1 MPKTKSI
8 FKTPAGR
15 ERMQQLYER
24 FLEQLPPPT
33 ARTSV
38 PTRHGST
45 NVLSFGAADA
55 PPLLCFHGALAGAPH
70 ALGELRGLL
79 DHYRVIAPD
88 IVGQSVASAEV
99 RPAFDAEGFGGWAQ
113 DVMDGMGLSHAHV
126 LGVSWGGA
134 VAMQLAVHAPQ
145 RVDRLVLLV
154 PAGLVSGSVWQALVK
169 FGWPMLRWKLRPT
182 PRNLKAMLGA
192 NFTTF
197 DPLWAEFMEEAFRSV
212 TIDFSAPPLLEP
224 EDLRG
229 FEGPT
234 MIVGAEHDV
243 SFPGAALV
251 ERAREVFPNLAE
263 AHVIEG
269 SKHCPPFDD
278 EFRAWL
284 SGTIDGFLTPDADAK
299 TSATAAVG

>member
-1 MPKTKSI
+1 MSKTKSI

-24 FLEQLPPPT
+24 FLELLPEPT

-38 PTRHGST
+38 PTRHGPT
-45 NVLSFGAADA
+45 NVLCFGPAEA
-55 PPLLCFHGALAGAPH
+55 PPLLCIHGALAGAPH
-70 ALGELRGLL
+70 ALGEVRGLL

-88 IVGQSVASAEV
+88 VIGQSVASAEV
-99 RPAFDAEGFGGWAQ
+99 RPAFDAEGFGGWIQ
-113 DVMDGMGLSHAHV
+113 DVMDGMGISRAHV

-134 VAMQLAVHAPQ
+134 VAMQLAIHAPQ
-145 RVDRLVLLV
+145 RIDRLVLLV
-154 PAGLVSGSVWQALVK
+154 PGGLVSGSAWQALIK

-182 PRNLKAMLGA
+182 PRNLKAMLAA

-212 TIDFSAPPLLEP
+212 TIDFSAPPLLKP

-229 FEGPT
+229 FERPT
-234 MIVGAEHDV
+234 MIVGAEHDM

-251 ERAREVFPNLAE
+251 KRAREVFPNLAE
-263 AHVIEG
+263 THVIEG

-284 SGTIDGFLTPDADAK
+284 SGTIMEFLERDAGAQVE
-299 TSATAAVG
+299 ATAAAG